1 MINPAITA
9 ARPSDTSRKC
19 SPLVFPGY
27 LSPIEPN
34 KSESKLIEAVEKR
47 VVRRTIFK
55 PMILRIHKLQQE

>member
-1 MINPAITA
+1 MSFLGVLATPPFFPA
-9 ARPSDTSRKC
+9 
-19 SPLVFPGY
+19 Y

>member
-1 MINPAITA
+1 MKLFLGGVATP
-9 ARPSDTSRKC
+9 P
-19 SPLVFPGY
+19 VFPAY